1 MNTLK
6 IKNLCKNYIVDKN
19 EIKVLKDINLE
30 INTNEITVILGVSG
44 CGKTTLLRTIG
55 DLEKETSG
63 QIEKNDEKIGFV
75 FQEPRL
81 MPWLNVSK
89 NITFGVKFNQ
99 KIDITDIINTVK
111 LNGFQHAFPNQL
123 SGGMQQRVSLARALV
138 YKPSI
143 ILMDEPFAALDYFT
157 RIDMQQE
164 LISVWKETNC
174 GILFVTHSIEEAMA
188 LGQNIIILE
197 NGTIK
202 KVYRLDIAHNERNL
216 EDNDFLKIR
225 KDIIYNLNVQKGE
238 Q

>member
-6 IKNLCKNYIVDKN
+6 IKNLCKNYNVN
-19 EIKVLKDINLE
+19 NSEIKVLKDVTLE

-55 DLEKETSG
+55 ELEKLTSG
-63 QIEKNDEKIGFV
+63 EILKPEGKIGFV

-81 MPWLNVSK
+81 MPWLNVTK
-89 NITFGVKFNQ
+89 NITFGVKFMD
-99 KIDITDIINTVK
+99 KIDISQVVNTVK
-111 LNGFQHAFPNQL
+111 LNGFENAYPNQL

-138 YKPSI
+138 YKPSM

-157 RIDMQQE
+157 RLDMQQE

-188 LGQNIIILE
+188 IGQNIIILE
-197 NGTIK
+197 NGKIK
-202 KVYRLDIAHNERNL
+202 KEYKLDTAHKERNIDDSNFL
-216 EDNDFLKIR
+216 EIK